1 MKGLTTLLLG
11 TFLLAG
17 ATSTTVE
24 ANAMATTSTETA
36 GLPEA
41 TSALP
46 IAFKTARK
54 PILHRPNYTYYKGDK
69 KRKGFFKFLS
79 FGK

>member
-1 MKGLTTLLLG
+1 MKKMITLLLG

-24 ANAMATTSTETA
+24 ANTLAATPTETA
-36 GLPEA
+36 GLPE
-41 TSALP
+41 TTKALP